1 MSQSKP
7 VVLLEFNE
15 LAPSLMEKFIAEG
28 HLPSFQKLRDSSAT
42 FVSEAQER
50 APFLEPW
57 IQWVNVHTGVPYE
70 KHGAFHLSDGHK
82 VKQPAIWDLISDA
95 GDSVWICGS
104 MNVKYSPG
112 LKGCVLPDPW
122 STDTPVQPQ
131 SLDTYLG
138 FVRRQVQ
145 EHTNS
150 NAKFG
155 AGDYLSF
162 LSFMVSHGLSTETI
176 STTLK
181 QLSAERGNGNRWRR
195 AFILDRLQFDVF
207 AALYKKE
214 KPAFST
220 FFLNSTAHMQHLYW
234 RNMDP
239 ESFLIKPSPE
249 EQKKYATAILE
260 GYMHMDRLV
269 ARALELV
276 GDDATLIL
284 ATALSQ
290 QPFLKFEE
298 KGGKRI
304 YRPKDIDGFL
314 RWAGI
319 TSQTE
324 SSPVMSEQFWIH
336 FENASAQEDAA
347 RKLSA
352 ITINGEPAMAV
363 IKEENSIFS
372 GFNVRAKIDQDAVL
386 VSGAQQIKFYDLF
399 YEIEG
404 LKSGMHHP
412 EGILWIRDARMPRSA
427 ANEHVPIESIAPT
440 VLELLGVAVPAHME
454 SPSLLHARSE
464 AVRAR

>member
-1 MSQSKP
+1 MSQPNP
-7 VVLLEFNE
+7 VILLEFNE
-15 LAPSLMEKFIAEG
+15 LSPVLMEKFIGEG
-28 HLPSFQKLRDSSAT
+28 HLPSFKKLRDASAT
-42 FVSEAQER
+42 FVSETKER
-50 APFLEPW
+50 PPFLEPW

-82 VKQPAIWDLISDA
+82 VTQPAVWDLVSDA
-95 GDSVWICGS
+95 GMPVWVCGS

-145 EHTNS
+145 EHTNAD
-150 NAKFG
+150 AKFG
-155 AGDYLSF
+155 ASDYLSF

-176 STTLK
+176 SNTLK
-181 QLSAERGNGNRWRR
+181 QLAGERNRGNRWRR

-214 KPAFST
+214 KPALST

-239 ESFLIKPSPE
+239 ESFVIKPSEE
-249 EQKKYATAILE
+249 EQKRFASAILE
-260 GYMHMDRLV
+260 GYKHMDRLV
-269 ARALELV
+269 ARTFDLV
-276 GDDATLIL
+276 GEDAAIMLT
-284 ATALSQ
+284 TAISQ
-290 QPFLKFEE
+290 QPFLNYEE

-304 YRPKDIDGFL
+304 YRPKDIDAFL

-319 TSQTE
+319 TRHTE
-324 SSPVMSEQFWIH
+324 CSPVMSEQFWIH
-336 FENASAQEDAA
+336 FDNTAAQEDAA
-347 RKLSA
+347 AKLAA
-352 ITINGEPAMAV
+352 ITINGRPAMAA
-363 IKEENSIFS
+363 IKEDTSIFS
-372 GFNVRAKIDQDAVL
+372 GFNVRAKIEQDAVL

-412 EGILWIRDARMPRSA
+412 EGILWIRDKRVPRSSS
-427 ANEHVPIESIAPT
+427 NEHVPLEAIAPT
-440 VLELLGVAVPAHME
+440 ILDMLDVPAPQHME
-454 SPSLLHARSE
+454 APSLLHARSE
-464 AVRAR
+464 AVMAH